1 MWQTLIV
8 IFVTKFQQPLIFNLI
23 PKQHSSPIP
32 LWAQRPIW
40 ADAKIDKI
48 VKTVLVLVSPIWAD
62 AIPAPPVV
70 DVLVRPFFRGTS
82 CLQQKNRIYDYEA
95 NLNGFFWNSLASSSS
110 RAFLTLGSW
119 RSAHT
124 RHQNFVFINS
134 PVPFHWNYNYYHG
147 FWNRPEIKVEIYEK
161 AHQWATISRFLSSIC
176 FFVFCNHHDFPQK
189 KQEMRSLEK
198 RVEF

>member
-1 MWQTLIV
+1 MINLKKTLLRG
-8 IFVTKFQQPLIFNLI
+8 FCLFMFAARDWRRPLPSLKSCQAANLWKDHVYHQSPYVANLECHLCDQI
-23 PKQHSSPIP
+23 STPMFMSSLMDTPIQKKSWPIP
-32 LWAQRPIW
+32 LSAQR
-40 ADAKIDKI
+40 
-48 VKTVLVLVSPIWAD
+48 PIWAD

-82 CLQQKNRIYDYEA
+82 CLQQKNRTYDYEA
-95 NLNGFFWNSLASSSS
+95 NLNGLFWNSLASSSS

-147 FWNRPEIKVEIYEK
+147 FWNRPEIKVEIYN
-161 AHQWATISRFLSSIC
+161 I
-176 FFVFCNHHDFPQK
+176 
-189 KQEMRSLEK
+189 
-198 RVEF
+198 